1 MPYTIHLMADKVS
14 DTKLIQITSE
24 VEFEI
29 QLVTRYSV
37 TQVHH
42 ITSALYRLLPGELVV
57 VGEMVHAI
65 DVGHDVTELEDF
77 LCAVAK
83 RVA

>member
-29 QLVTRYSV
+29 QLVTRYS
-37 TQVHH
+37 
-42 ITSALYRLLPGELVV
+42 LLGHPGPPYNIR
-57 VGEMVHAI
+57 AI
-65 DVGHDVTELEDF
+65 S
-77 LCAVAK
+77 VAA
-83 RVA
+83 R